1 MAILEGTTEYSLDT
15 TLDFPV
21 SLWHSSRVFLFC
33 LFVFMT
39 MASPS
44 SLQSYFILL
53 IGPGF

>member
-21 SLWHSSRVFLFC
+21 SLLHSSRVFLFC
-33 LFVFMT
+33 LFVFMI

-44 SLQSYFILL
+44 SLQNYFILL